1 MVLDERRMQRNR
13 QRLEAERDR
22 LRQELDRLT
31 AVMDDRERPGLSTH
45 MADHG
50 SEVFEQAKNLAVGER
65 LRETLQSV
73 IKALQKMD
81 RGTYTVCDR
90 CGGQI
95 DPARLK
101 ALPHATLCKPC
112 QALMERAPRSR

>member
-1 MVLDERRMQRNR
+1 MLDERRMQRNR
-13 QRLEAERDR
+13 RQLEEERRR
-22 LRQELDRLT
+22 LRDELSRMS
-31 AVMDDRERPGLSTH
+31 AAMDDRERPGLGTH

-65 LRETLQSV
+65 LRLTLESV
-73 IKALQKMD
+73 DRALEKMD
-81 RGTYTVCDR
+81 QGTYAVCDR

-101 ALPHATLCKPC
+101 ALPYATLCKPC
-112 QALMERAPRSR
+112 QALMERPSRLR